1 MPDIALKLCFGG
13 RNYEVPADKMFIV
26 GRGSSS
32 DLQIRNPLISR
43 RHAVIWYKNGWL
55 VEDLS
60 TTNGTFSGECQIE
73 RKVINEETLIRL
85 GDPFSGPELQLI
97 PVALATPSLPSISA
111 QATEVAG
118 ILARVD
124 APPLLQKPGQIST
137 QPSEPVSK
145 ILARMDAPPLLPV
158 PEAGSN
164 LQRDSL
170 GVNTYT
176 SGGLQVR
183 NLSYRVESGKQLL
196 RNISLDAPRGTLTAV
211 VGPSGAGKSTFAKA
225 VSGLTKPFI
234 GQAAFDGIDIHKD
247 YEKARSFIGMVPQED
262 VIHRQ
267 LTVPKALEF
276 ASHLRLDG
284 TFERA
289 ERKAQVSKVV
299 GQLNLEAHLDTRIA
313 RLSGGQRK
321 RASVALE
328 LLTEPSLLILDE
340 PTSGLDP
347 ALDRQLMTEF
357 RALADG
363 GRSVLVITHS
373 VACLDMCDQV
383 LVLVPGGATGFLG
396 SEQNAFEYFGTDD
409 WSQIFTL
416 LKDDPTGCQERWQA
430 SALASNAATSAIR
443 DVSVDELKPQ
453 RVPPLPQLLTLVRRQ
468 VALMLAD
475 KGYSLFLLALPFV
488 IGLLP
493 AVVPGEVGLT
503 QVHEIKNSQEPRT
516 ILALL
521 IIGAIFIGISM
532 SIRELVSERTIYER
546 ERAVGLSPGAYLA
559 SKVLVYNLL
568 AAFGAIVIVRVT
580 GLVKELPT
588 GEGVIGLGA
597 TNELTIAIFATISIG
612 ISLGL
617 LLSSIVRSQQ
627 QVMPV
632 LIVILMAQMVLNGGL
647 ISLVDNDA
655 LNTASKAVPA
665 RWSFAL
671 GAASIDLEQL
681 LELPEASLPPT
692 TNVDVPAESSPEEA
706 SSGEATS
713 SGEDQA
719 QSDEENSGVDE
730 MWESTR
736 ASWTVSMAVL
746 SLMAILLI
754 VGSWLRVRRTGKS

>member
-1 MPDIALKLCFGG
+1 MPDTSLKLCFDGG
-13 RNYEVPADKMFIV
+13 NYEVPADKMFIV

-60 TTNGTFSGECQIE
+60 TTNGTFSDHRQIE
-73 RKVINEETLIRL
+73 RKVINEEMLIRL
-85 GDPFSGPELQLI
+85 GDPQSGPELQLI
-97 PVALATPSLPSISA
+97 PVKSSSPSPVSISS
-111 QATEVAG
+111 QAKEIAA
-118 ILARVD
+118 ILARAD

-137 QPSEPVSK
+137 QPSDPVSR
-145 ILARMDAPPLLPV
+145 ILERMDAPPLLSV
-158 PEAGSN
+158 PEDAYN
-164 LQRDSL
+164 LQRESL
-170 GVNTYT
+170 GINPYT

-247 YEKARSFIGMVPQED
+247 YDKAKSFIGMVPQED

-276 ASHLRLDG
+276 ASQLRLDG
-284 TFERA
+284 TYGRLER
-289 ERKAQVSKVV
+289 RAQVDKVV
-299 GQLNLEAHLDTRIA
+299 GQLNLEAHLDTRIS

-328 LLTEPSLLILDE
+328 LLTEPSFLILDE

-347 ALDRQLMTEF
+347 ALDRQLMAEF
-357 RALADG
+357 RTLADG

-396 SEQNAFEYFGTDD
+396 SEAKAFEYFGTDD
-409 WSQIFTL
+409 WSDIFTL
-416 LKDDPTGCQERWQA
+416 LKDDPAGCEERWQA
-430 SALASNAATSAIR
+430 SGLALTTATSVIKDA
-443 DVSVDELKPQ
+443 VVDKMKPR
-453 RVPPLPQLLTLVRRQ
+453 RVLPLPQLLTLVRRQ
-468 VALMLAD
+468 FALMLAD

-503 QVHEIKNSQEPRT
+503 QVHEMKNSQEPRT

-568 AAFGAIVIVRVT
+568 AAFGAIVIVRFM
-580 GLVKELPT
+580 GLTKELPT
-588 GEGVIGLGA
+588 GEGVLGLGA
-597 TNELTIAIFATISIG
+597 ANELTIAIFATISIG

-617 LLSSIVRSQQ
+617 LLSSFVRSQQ

-655 LNTASKAVPA
+655 LNAASKTVPA

-681 LELPEASLPPT
+681 LELPESPPVSSTDLPPQS
-692 TNVDVPAESSPEEA
+692 NAEEA
-706 SSGEATS
+706 SSDEATS
-713 SGEDQA
+713 SGEDDEQT
-719 QSDEENSGVDE
+719 DEEYAGVDE

-736 ASWTVSMAVL
+736 TSWAVSMAVL
-746 SLMAILLI
+746 SLMAVLLI
-754 VGSWLRVRRTGKS
+754 VSSWFRVRRIGKL